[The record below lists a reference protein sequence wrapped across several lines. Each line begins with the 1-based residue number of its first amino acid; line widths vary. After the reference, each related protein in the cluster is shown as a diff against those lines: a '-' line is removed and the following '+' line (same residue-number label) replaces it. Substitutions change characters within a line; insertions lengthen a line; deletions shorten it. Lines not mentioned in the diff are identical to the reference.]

1 MGGAR
6 RLARHGTDV
15 ACQPKEAS
23 DKKGFLIIIGGPD
36 QPGAQA
42 DWQHHHHTLKS
53 RDISMQKITG
63 FFTEV
68 MRRYLPDPFVFAIGL
83 TLLTMV
89 LALLIEGK
97 GVIALTTSWGNGFW
111 SLLAFTTQMAVI
123 LAMGYVLATAPLTE
137 RFLDRIVAAVQTPRG
152 AIIVATLVGGIG
164 SYLNWGFGLVIGG
177 VVARKLAMSVKG
189 VHYPLIIASAYSGFT
204 LYGLGLSA
212 SIPVLIST
220 KGHPMEAQMGVIPL
234 SETIFSVPMLL
245 TSLVVL
251 ITLPLL
257 NAWLHPKPGQKVVEY
272 DPSVEQRA
280 SPAAT
285 TPEPAEATTI
295 ASRLNNSRI
304 LSYLIGVLGIGYVVL
319 HFRSGGTMDLNLINF
334 MILFLGIILLGTP
347 IRYVEKLN
355 EGIRTI
361 GGIILQYPFYAGIMA
376 IMASSGLVNTFSEIF
391 VKVATPHTLPFWGLI
406 SSFFINFFAPSGG
419 GHWVIQGP
427 FMIQAAKAIGAS
439 VGHTATAVMLG
450 NSWNDLIQPFWILP
464 ALALSKLKLKDIMG
478 YTVIM
483 MFWIGIVYAVAVLA
497 WG

>member
-1 MGGAR
+1 
-6 RLARHGTDV
+6 
-15 ACQPKEAS
+15 
-23 DKKGFLIIIGGPD
+23 
-36 QPGAQA
+36 
-42 DWQHHHHTLKS
+42 
-53 RDISMQKITG
+53 MQKITG
-63 FFTEV
+63 FFTEL
-68 MRRYLPDPFVFAIGL
+68 MRKYLPDPFVFAIGL
-83 TLLTMV
+83 TLLTMILAV
-89 LALLIEGK
+89 LVQGQGI
-97 GVIALTTSWGNGFW
+97 VALTTSWGKGFW
-111 SLLAFTTQMAVI
+111 TLLAFTTQMAVI

-137 RFLDRIVAAVQTPRG
+137 RFLDRIVVRVHDPRM

-177 VVARKLAMSVKG
+177 IVARKLALSVKG

-234 SETIFSVPMLL
+234 SETIFSPTMLV

-257 NAWLHPKPGQKVVEY
+257 NAWLHPKPGQPVTEI
-272 DPSVEQRA
+272 DRTLEERTRA
-280 SPAAT
+280 AQSAIPADT
-285 TPEPAEATTI
+285 GDENTF
-295 ASRLNNSRI
+295 ASRLNSSRL
-304 LSYLIGVLGIGYVVL
+304 LSGLIGLIGVVYVVL
-319 HFRSGGTMDLNLINF
+319 YFHGGGTMDLNLINF
-334 MILFLGIILLGTP
+334 IILFLGIILLGTP

-361 GGIILQYPFYAGIMA
+361 SGIILQYPFYAGIMA
-376 IMASSGLVNTFSEIF
+376 IMASSGLVNTFSEFF
-391 VKVATPHTLPFWGLI
+391 VKIATPHTLPFWGLI

-427 FMIQAAKAIGAS
+427 FMIEAAKAIGAS

-450 NSWNDLIQPFWILP
+450 NAWNDLIQPFWILP

-483 MFWIGIVYAVAVLA
+483 MFWIGIVYTVAILA